1 MEEKCSIYTILNL
14 NCNNCENR
22 KNFKINVE
30 GLSDKEKSVC
40 QLLYTPSNYYIEGL
54 DKETKKCVVQFCE
67 MMLVMMCVQV
77 KQIVSI
83 RNKDFSK
90 GNI

>member
-30 GLSDKEKSVC
+30 GLSDKEKSVGNPFK
-40 QLLYTPSNYYIEGL
+40 LLYRR
-54 DKETKKCVVQFCE
+54 
-67 MMLVMMCVQV
+67 
-77 KQIVSI
+77 I
-83 RNKDFSK
+83 R
-90 GNI
+90 